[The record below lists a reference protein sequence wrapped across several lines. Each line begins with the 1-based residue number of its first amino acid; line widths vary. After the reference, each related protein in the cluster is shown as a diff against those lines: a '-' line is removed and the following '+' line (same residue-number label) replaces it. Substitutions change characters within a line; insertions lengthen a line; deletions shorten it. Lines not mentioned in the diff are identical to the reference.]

1 MSRWHSKNGL
11 AVPIQELGFEVV
23 ERQRGKTS
31 NHHLH
36 WPRQDYQD
44 KRHQQ
49 IFRGL
54 VSNVQTMWN
63 NDHIYL
69 HEKYSAPI
77 MPSDFLMI
85 DVVEEYLSLHGVIDV
100 VCEQKTNEHYQVT
113 SHQWDR
119 IIGRK

>member
-1 MSRWHSKNGL
+1 MRYPTRGSL
-11 AVPIQELGFEVV
+11 ALSPTELGFELV
-23 ERQRGKTS
+23 ERQRHKTS
-31 NHHLH
+31 NHHFQF
-36 WPRQDYQD
+36 PREAYQD
-44 KRHQQ
+44 KRHRQ

-54 VSNVQTMWN
+54 VTHVKPMWVPQ
-63 NDHIYL
+63 HIDL
-69 HEKYSAPI
+69 HERYSAPI

-85 DVVEEYLSLHGVIDV
+85 DVVEEYLCMNGIIDV